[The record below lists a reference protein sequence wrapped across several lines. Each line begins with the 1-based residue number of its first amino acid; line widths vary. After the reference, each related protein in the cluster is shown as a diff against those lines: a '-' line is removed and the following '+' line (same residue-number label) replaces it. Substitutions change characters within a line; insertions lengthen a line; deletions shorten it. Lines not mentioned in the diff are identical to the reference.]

1 MSSNLYEGS
10 VPVSVLKDTVVYRH
24 TIAVLVDNEAG
35 VLARVIGLFSGR
47 GYNIESLTVS
57 EVDPDAE
64 LSRINLVTSGT
75 RQVVEQIKAQL
86 GRLVPV
92 HTVKDLTDDGPSVG
106 RELALVKVDGV
117 GEDRVEALRIGDIFR
132 CNVVDSSPES
142 FVFEVVGSSE
152 KVDAF
157 IALMKPLGL
166 IEVSRT
172 GVAAIARGPG
182 GLADPK
188 LDPKP
193 TASSST
199 GASSKSQSKKIAKKP
214 SPKRKSAVKKA
225 PTSSKK
231 KR

>member
-35 VLARVIGLFSGR
+35 VLARVVGLFSGR

-57 EVDPDAE
+57 EVDPEAQ

-75 RQVVEQIKAQL
+75 RQIVEQIKAQL

-92 HTVKDLTDDGPSVG
+92 HTVKDLTDEGPSVG
-106 RELALVKVDGV
+106 RDLALVKVSGV

-132 CNVVDSSPES
+132 CNVVDSAPDS

-166 IEVSRT
+166 IEV
-172 GVAAIARGPG
+172 
-182 GLADPK
+182 
-188 LDPKP
+188 
-193 TASSST
+193 
-199 GASSKSQSKKIAKKP
+199 
-214 SPKRKSAVKKA
+214 
-225 PTSSKK
+225 
-231 KR
+231 